1 MRRRIPI
8 GIEFYKEMID
18 KNYYYA
24 DKTLLIKEIL
34 DSGIKVGLFTR
45 PRRFGKTLT
54 LSMLKT
60 FFEDERDLD
69 GGKID
74 NSIYFEGMKIIS
86 CGRDYMEKQG
96 QYPVINL
103 TLKWHTKFCG
113 ITSRKNFA
121 DTGIFLKGMYC
132 RKMKTR
138 NTGK

>member
-74 NSIYFEGMKIIS
+74 NSIYFEGSRYIL
-86 CGRDYMEKQG
+86 RQG
-96 QYPVINL
+96 LY
-103 TLKWHTKFCG
+103 
-113 ITSRKNFA
+113 
-121 DTGIFLKGMYC
+121 
-132 RKMKTR
+132 
-138 NTGK
+138 GKAGAVPRY